1 VVLAVRPRVECG
13 DHAWGIRADALLEL
27 LAQRRVAAGVAEE
40 REHQL
45 VAVRPD
51 SMRESAIPAEC
62 ILGGVIVRVRDRMV
76 DLSVRGR
83 LEALRLSLRN
93 ARLGSTGGES

>member
-1 VVLAVRPRVECG
+1 MHEAVG
-13 DHAWGIRADALLEL
+13 ARAGELEL
-27 LAQRRVAAGVAEE
+27 ELTTAVADDDAEADQIRTKWQRPAAEVTLE
-40 REHQL
+40 RS
-45 VAVRPD
+45 VDAFD
-51 SMRESAIPAEC
+51 
-62 ILGGVIVRVRDRMV
+62 LGGVIVRVRDRMV